1 VALSSVAVPPAEAY
15 PALARAIAA
24 AKGGDVLTP
33 VTVIVP
39 TNATGVTARRW
50 LGRSAN
56 PWGSGVAGVDMLTL
70 SRVAEL
76 LAGPALAE
84 AGRHPVSVPVVELTL
99 AELLAADPGEFG
111 PVAQHGSTVEAL
123 RELHDELRLAGPDAP
138 NRLAGS
144 SGRGRAAA
152 EISVR
157 LTQHLER
164 QWYDSADL
172 LAGAA
177 AAVATGPLPA
187 RLERIVVFVPRPP
200 RGLERA
206 LYDALATRADVTWVE
221 LSDEPVTPH
230 GARIVSATDADEEV
244 RHAVRTV
251 VAAALDGTPF
261 GRMAILWP
269 ADEPYARLVE
279 HHLAAAGLPWNG
291 RPGRDATERV
301 VPRFLLDLLDVDRR
315 GLRRADLF
323 DLLADLELHHPGG
336 GRLPVARWERV
347 ARKAGVAGGNDWR
360 TRLAA
365 FAARERTRAA
375 AIGRESSFAADD
387 ADDLARYVAGLQRAL
402 GRRDRTRRWAEWVE
416 WCVDQVGERL
426 GAAFLA
432 RLPES
437 EQLAWHHTTSVLD
450 RLATLDQITG
460 PVTRARFRDVFAAEF
475 EAAPGRLGRIGE
487 GVTVGSLSG
496 TAAPD
501 LDLAVVLGA
510 AEGLMPPAP
519 SSGPLVGDA
528 DRATAGMPPSDAAAE
543 RMRRSLLGVV
553 GATPQVVITLPR
565 GDLRGASERHPS
577 RWLPALLPDAPFEEL
592 ASHHAALL
600 RTQFPAHAAEHRLR
614 TGLRN
619 GPARLAPG
627 DAVLAGALRTRE
639 ARRSV
644 AITEFDGDLSGVAIE
659 HFGRPV
665 APTQIEQWV
674 ACPHGYFMRYVL
686 GVYPV
691 EDPQAELE
699 IAASERGNVLHEALD
714 LLHREVLSGALPQP
728 VGAWADVHRDRAL
741 ALFDEVA
748 ARYEATGR
756 TGRPA
761 SWAVERS
768 LLRRD
773 LLGWLDADS
782 ARLAATGAT
791 IVSSEAGFGD
801 DGSVLLDLPGGQLA
815 VKGKIDRV
823 DRTASGTLVVVD
835 HKTGSGRSYKDIA
848 ADDPTAGG
856 TRFQLPVYAAGAL
869 ALAGAAAA
877 GATPDVEAYY
887 SFFSREK
894 YRQIGYR
901 FTPEVRA
908 EVSARLAE
916 LVAGIESGLFPAR
929 PAKPGFQLYVECHY
943 CQPDKLGTAERWPEW
958 ERKRDDPR
966 GARWFAEPV
975 ETVEPLMGGE
985 A

>member
-1 VALSSVAVPPAEAY
+1 VPLSSVAVPPAEAY

-24 AKGGDVLTP
+24 AKADDVLAP

-50 LGRSAN
+50 LGRNAN
-56 PWGSGVAGVDMLTL
+56 PWGLGVAGVDMLTL
-70 SRVAEL
+70 TRVAEL
-76 LAGPALAE
+76 LAGPALVG
-84 AGRHPVSVPVVELTL
+84 AGRRPVSVPVVELSL
-99 AELLAADPGEFG
+99 ADLLQRDPGEFG
-111 PVAQHGSTVEAL
+111 PVAGHGSTVEAL
-123 RELHDELRLAGPDAP
+123 RELHDELRLAGAGAP
-138 NRLAGS
+138 NRLAGAS
-144 SGRGRAAA
+144 ARGRAAA

-157 LTQHLER
+157 LTQRLEA

-177 AAVATGPLPA
+177 AAVATAPLPA

-200 RGLERA
+200 RGLERV

-221 LSDEPVTPH
+221 CRDEPATS
-230 GARIVSATDADEEV
+230 GAVRIVSATDADEEV

-269 ADEPYARLVE
+269 SDEPYARLVE
-279 HHLAAAGLPWNG
+279 HHLTAADVPWNG
-291 RPGRDATERV
+291 RPGRVATERV

-347 ARKAGVAGGNDWR
+347 ARKAGVAGGTDWH

-365 FAARERTRAA
+365 FAARERARPA
-375 AIGRESSFAADD
+375 AIERESSYAADD
-387 ADDLARYVAGLQRAL
+387 ADDLARYVSGLQRAL
-402 GRRDRTRRWAEWVE
+402 GRRERTRPWAEWVA

-426 GAAFLA
+426 GSAFLA
-432 RLPES
+432 RLPEA
-437 EQLAWHHTTSVLD
+437 EQLAWHHTTAVLD

-460 PVTRARFRDVFAAEF
+460 PVTRARFREVFAAEF

-501 LDLAVVLGA
+501 FDLVVVLGA

-528 DRATAGMPPSDAAAE
+528 DRAAAGMPPSDAAAE
-543 RMRRSLLGVV
+543 RMRGSLLGVL
-553 GATPQVVITLPR
+553 GATPQVVVTLPR
-565 GDLRGASERHPS
+565 GDLRGAAERHPS
-577 RWLPALLPDAPFEEL
+577 RWLAALLPDAPAEAL

-600 RTQFPAHAAEHRLR
+600 STPFPAHAAEHRLR
-614 TGLRN
+614 AGLRH
-619 GPARLAPG
+619 GPTQLARD

-639 ARRSV
+639 ARR
-644 AITEFDGDLSGVAIE
+644 ADTITAFDGDLSGLPIE

-674 ACPHGYFMRYVL
+674 SCPHGYFMRYVL

-691 EDPQAELE
+691 DDPQAELE
-699 IAASERGNVLHEALD
+699 IAASERGNVLHETLD

-728 VGAWADVHRDRAL
+728 VGRWGDAHRERAL

-748 ARYEATGR
+748 AQFEATGR

-761 SWAVERS
+761 SWAVERH
-768 LLRRD
+768 LLRND
-773 LLGWLDADS
+773 LLGWFDADS

-801 DGSVLLDLPGGQLA
+801 DGSVVLDLPHGQLA
-815 VKGKIDRV
+815 VRGRIDRV

-835 HKTGSGRSYKDIA
+835 HKTGSRRAYQDIA
-848 ADDPTAGG
+848 DDDPTAGG

-869 ALAGAAAA
+869 ALAGAGAAEQP
-877 GATPDVEAYY
+877 PDVEAYY
-887 SFFSREK
+887 SFFVRER

-901 FTPEVRA
+901 FTAEVRA
-908 EVSARLAE
+908 EVTARLGA
-916 LVAGIESGLFPAR
+916 LVEGIESNLFPAR
-929 PAKPGFQLYVECHY
+929 PAKPGFQLFVDCHY

-958 ERKRDDPR
+958 ERKRHDPR
-966 GARWFAEPV
+966 GARWFADPDQPDEPSA
-975 ETVEPLMGGE
+975 GGD